1 MSRVE
6 DTEGVLPGPDGGHDT
21 KARRD
26 QETEFPPDLEEKIV
40 LYVKNELRKAKRL
53 LKKDE
58 RGWRQS
64 HREDE
69 EVKGG
74 RDDDQRWSSRE
85 SVLNITMNI
94 LREIDQDQLADTL
107 ETGTTGAL
115 CQRKVKSAVKEKV
128 QCLRDETAPAGNRTL
143 LNQIYT
149 ELRITESDEV
159 KQTQTGSRK
168 PDRAE
173 RTIKVEDVFKGSA
186 EGDRPVRTVVTQG
199 VAGIG
204 KTVLTQ
210 KLTLDWAEDKANQD
224 IDFMFPFT
232 FRELN
237 LLKEQRLSLL
247 ELVQHFFPETKASG
261 IFSSEGLKVAFVLDG
276 LDECRLPLDFKNKVL
291 TDVTESSSVD
301 VLLTNLIK
309 GKLLPSAQLW
319 ITTRPAAANRIPPK
333 HVAMVTAVR
342 GFTDP
347 QKEEYFRKRFKDEQ
361 RATTIISHIKS
372 SQSLHFMCHS
382 PGFCRITATVL
393 EDQLETREGMTPIYI
408 RYMLDQTKLKN
419 DETDPDWSPENRAMM
434 ESLGKLAFEQ
444 LQKGNLNLCES
455 DLTESGI
462 DVRAASVSALLKQDF
477 NERRGQNQK
486 QVFCFV
492 HQSVQEFL
500 AALHVHRTFVSSGVN
515 LLSHNQPTSVTPF
528 YQSCVDQA
536 LGPNGPMDLFPRFLL
551 GLSLQTSQT
560 LLRGLMPQTGSG
572 SETSQETVQ
581 YIKKK
586 LSEDLSAETTINL
599 FHCLNELN
607 EASVVE
613 EIQQN
618 LRSGRLSPQDLSP
631 DQWSALV
638 FILLSSG
645 DVDEF
650 DLKKYSGSE
659 EVLLGLLPVVTASK
673 KALLNGCNLSERTW
687 NVLASVLSSS
697 GLKELDLSNNDLQD
711 SGVEL
716 LSVGLMSPNCKL
728 ETLRLSSCNLSER
741 SCEVLASV
749 LRSSSLK
756 ELDLSNNDLQ
766 DSGVEPPSDGMESP
780 GQQNSGSTK
789 SNWSLAP
796 SYSSINSPIEFK
808 GLRELDLSNNDL
820 QDSGV
825 ELLSVG
831 LMSPNCKI
839 QTLRLSSC
847 NLSERSC
854 EVLASVLSFGSSDLN
869 ELDLSQNHLQD
880 KGVELLSVGL
890 MSPNCKL
897 ETLSLSGCQVSEKGC
912 ASLASALSSNPFYLR
927 ELDLSNNH
935 LQESARTL
943 LSAGLKDSKWR
954 LESLRLDHG
963 DAQSMRKYFC
973 RLSVDT
979 NTVSMYISL
988 SDDNRTMSYAAQ
1000 HRLYPRHNDRFVN
1013 CAQLLC
1019 DTGLTGRCYWEVEW
1033 TGSVSVT
1040 LSHRGVKR
1048 ESESHFFKSGIVPGV
1063 WSLTCSA
1070 GGYRV
1075 CHRDD
1080 SRFIASASGS
1090 GSGRVAV
1097 FLDHPA
1103 GSLSFYEVSSDQL
1116 THLHTF
1122 RTTFT
1127 EPLYAGF
1134 GFWDR
1139 SPGSSVSLCSLE
1151 SLSSCQVVV

>member
-21 KARRD
+21 KARSLKQQLEPGSTGSHSSVQSDPSTDLPIKDNASDSEPED

-749 LRSSSLK
+749 L
-756 ELDLSNNDLQ
+756 
-766 DSGVEPPSDGMESP
+766 
-780 GQQNSGSTK
+780 
-789 SNWSLAP
+789 
-796 SYSSINSPIEFK
+796 
-808 GLRELDLSNNDL
+808 
-820 QDSGV
+820 
-825 ELLSVG
+825 
-831 LMSPNCKI
+831 
-839 QTLRLSSC
+839 
-847 NLSERSC
+847 
-854 EVLASVLSFGSSDLN
+854 SFGSSDLN